1 MKRPKNMLPD
11 EILKPGDE
19 GYVEPIT
26 PPVTPP
32 EGGKEVPAEE
42 PKVKIGDVEYT
53 PEQLTEALKD
63 SKDYKEL
70 LPKFTVTSQTLSKL
84 LGGGVKDLEQQENL
98 PSFLKPGW
106 KPGSF
111 EELGKALKEAVEW
124 GEKRSQKATEDQTTK
139 VTEAKEQVDN
149 FVAEV
154 KKANKDFDDK
164 DFFEYVNRHEIE
176 VKTVKDLKSAY
187 STYMEANID
196 GKAAERR
203 ALINKTKRGS
213 DSVSVP
219 SSEGEKLPYDPHA
232 LRARGLS
239 IVDAAK
245 EALSK
250 FK

>member
-1 MKRPKNMLPD
+1 MPD
-11 EILKPGDE
+11 ENNPGGE
-19 GYVEPIT
+19 GLEDKDLPAT
-26 PPVTPP
+26 PS
-32 EGGKEVPAEE
+32 EDGDGSPAEE

-53 PEQLTEALKD
+53 PEELTKALKD

-84 LGGGVKDLEQQENL
+84 LGSGVQDLEQQENL

-106 KPGSF
+106 KPGSY

-124 GEKRSQKATEDQTTK
+124 GEKRSKDVTEKQNTKAK
-139 VTEAKEQVDN
+139 EAKEQVDE
-149 FVAEV
+149 FVVEV
-154 KKANKDFDDK
+154 KKADKAFDDK
-164 DFFEYVNRHEIE
+164 DFFEYIERHKITVNTIE
-176 VKTVKDLKSAY
+176 DLKAAH
-187 STYMEANID
+187 STYSEANID

-203 ALINKTKRGS
+203 VLANKVKRGS
-213 DSVSVP
+213 DSVSIP
-219 SSEGEKLPYDPHA
+219 SSGGEKLPYNA
-232 LRARGLS
+232 TELRTRGLS